1 MIRLTIYPSAIIV
14 HFAYFLLLF
23 VFYSS
28 PYGNRLSMYYV
39 HIMSHTTSYISY
51 IHISDTYI
59 YIHTSVQKNSSQ
71 YKEAIRTKMHFNRKS
86 ISCPLGQ
93 LCTDNCLN
101 SIYVCIQYI
110 CTSIKYIVY
119 LYKYVCLD
127 TNVPPC
133 VIRIMCI
140 DNARLGEEFMK
151 ILGEYYRKFQ
161 EVLYF
166 KVLRE
171 LHIWVFCL
179 PFWEISINI
188 TKYICIYL

>member
-1 MIRLTIYPSAIIV
+1 
-14 HFAYFLLLF
+14 
-23 VFYSS
+23 
-28 PYGNRLSMYYV
+28 MYTVY
-39 HIMSHTTSYISY
+39 
-51 IHISDTYI
+51 
-59 YIHTSVQKNSSQ
+59 
-71 YKEAIRTKMHFNRKS
+71 
-86 ISCPLGQ
+86 
-93 LCTDNCLN
+93 
-101 SIYVCIQYI
+101 
-110 CTSIKYIVY
+110 TSIKYIVY

-171 LHIWVFCL
+171 LYGYFVCL
-179 PFWEISINI
+179 FG
-188 TKYICIYL
+188 K